1 MNRKPWEY
9 IFLFVMCNVI
19 ALCAM
24 SDSYAL
30 YILAGIMFT
39 FIVGL
44 ITFIIGLDKKIKK
57 RHHANT

>member
-24 SDSYAL
+24 SDGYAL

-39 FIVGL
+39 FIVGM
-44 ITFIIGLDKKIKK
+44 IIFINVLDKKIRK
-57 RHHANT
+57 REHTKI